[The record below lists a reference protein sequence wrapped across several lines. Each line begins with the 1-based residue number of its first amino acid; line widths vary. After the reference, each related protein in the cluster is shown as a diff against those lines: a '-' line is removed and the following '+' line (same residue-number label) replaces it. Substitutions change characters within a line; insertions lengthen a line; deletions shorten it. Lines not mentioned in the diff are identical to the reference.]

1 MRAARDVHVVAAE
14 AGSERAAELLPAL
27 RAAGHAAHAH
37 VLPPAAAS
45 DAGDVERL
53 RQEAAL
59 VAGAVRAALADGGV
73 LLLADERAAL
83 AVPEMM
89 RVLLDERRLGWD
101 EAWARTRAAT
111 FSRLGS
117 PKSEPRRPFWLV
129 SFLQAEQPRLLE
141 ILYEVNRRHLD
152 QAEAL
157 WPGDGERRRR
167 LSLFREGEAR
177 RLRPGPLAV
186 IGSSRADVAT
196 PWEGPA
202 AGPLAD
208 LAVLRGKALRAR
220 PTPLFVRHW
229 LAEGNPRLAELLAL
243 TLGEGWASDPATFPR
258 LETLAF
264 DPAFRGA
271 FRGVRRANRERL
283 AVRLR
288 DTAGLEIDPEALV
301 DVRLGSLAGHERP
314 LLNVLGLVRE
324 HLRLTA
330 GGWTPPAPRTLV
342 LARVAEAAGAAGERL
357 AVRLRDT
364 AGLEIDPEALVD
376 VRLGSLA
383 GHERPLLNVL
393 GLVREHLRLT
403 AGGWTPPAPRTLVLA
418 RVAEAAGAAGE
429 RLVRLLRAVAQVV
442 NRDERARGL
451 RVVVLPACDEET
463 ARLLAAA
470 ADLSNQP
477 GTAGSGAAGARAL
490 GLAANGAVTLGTR
503 DGTVREIEE
512 AVGAENLFLF
522 GLGPLE
528 THAWREGKVYRP
540 QDVYALD
547 PLVRL
552 SLDALVGTRYVP
564 APGAFDW
571 VRGELLDQQD
581 PWLVLADLGSYLHRQ
596 DEALAEFADPRA
608 FTEKAILT
616 LARARRFWVD
626 RLELE
631 A

>member
-1 MRAARDVHVVAAE
+1 MGQNGSMRAARDVHVVAAE
-14 AGSERAAELLPAL
+14 AGSERAAELVPAL
-27 RAAGHAAHAH
+27 RAAGHAVHAH
-37 VLPPAAAS
+37 VLPPATAS
-45 DAGDVERL
+45 DAGDAERL
-53 RQEAAL
+53 RHELAL
-59 VAGAVRAALADGGV
+59 VAGAVRAALADAGV

-89 RVLLDERRLGWD
+89 RLLLDEQGLGWD

-111 FSRLGS
+111 VSRFGS
-117 PKSEPRRPFWLV
+117 PKSEPRRPFWLL
-129 SFLQAEQPRLLE
+129 SFLEVEQPRLLE
-141 ILYEVNRRHLD
+141 ILCEVNRRHLD
-152 QAEAL
+152 EAEGL

-186 IGSSRADVAT
+186 IGSSHADVAT

-202 AGPLAD
+202 AETLAD
-208 LAVLRGKALRAR
+208 LAVLRGKALRSR
-220 PTPLFVRHW
+220 PTPVSARRW

-243 TLGEGWASDPATFPR
+243 TLGAGWAGDPAAFAR

-283 AVRLR
+283 ALRLR
-288 DTAGLEIDPEALV
+288 DLAGVEIDPEALV
-301 DVRLGSLAGHERP
+301 DVRLGSLAAHERP

-330 GGWTPPAPRTLV
+330 GGWTPPAPRALV
-342 LARVAEAAGAAGERL
+342 LARVAEAEGPG
-357 AVRLRDT
+357 
-364 AGLEIDPEALVD
+364 
-376 VRLGSLA
+376 
-383 GHERPLLNVL
+383 
-393 GLVREHLRLT
+393 
-403 AGGWTPPAPRTLVLA
+403 
-418 RVAEAAGAAGE
+418 GE
-429 RLVRLLRAVAQVV
+429 RLVRLLRAVADVV
-442 NRDERARGL
+442 NRDERARGAL
-451 RVVVLPACDEET
+451 RVAVLPACDEET
-463 ARLLAAA
+463 TRLLAAA

-477 GTAGSGAAGARAL
+477 GTAGSGAAGAMAL
-490 GLAANGAVTLGTR
+490 GLAVNGAVTLGTR
-503 DGTVREIEE
+503 DGTVRELEE
-512 AVGAENLFLF
+512 AVGASNLFLF

-528 THAWREGKVYRP
+528 THAWREGHVYRP
-540 QDVYALD
+540 QDVYAID

-552 SLDALVGTRYVP
+552 SLDALVGPRYAP

-571 VRGELLDQQD
+571 VRQELLDQQD
-581 PWLVLADLGSYLHRQ
+581 PWLVVADLGAYLHRQ